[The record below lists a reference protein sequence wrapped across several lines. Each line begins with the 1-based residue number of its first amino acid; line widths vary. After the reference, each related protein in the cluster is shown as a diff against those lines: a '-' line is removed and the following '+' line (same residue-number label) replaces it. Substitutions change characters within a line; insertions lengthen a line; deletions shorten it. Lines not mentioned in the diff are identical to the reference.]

1 MAEDI
6 VNDLNLLRLL
16 LHSDDDLQIRP
27 SGDFNQVCLKLNS
40 DIQISFLINTST
52 TSLTI
57 DNLHDLRIYQISNKN
72 SLKRE
77 QWIHIQDYFN
87 QLIQQSNSLYSI
99 IQSIQDEVSKPIS
112 QSNEIKSIS
121 ISNEDASTV
130 IKKFRGADLIFNR
143 IVHDS
148 TIDRSKVLIG
158 YEDRFTGI
166 HEIPFNDFKKVHE
179 DEVIEYLLV
188 FINLYFF
195 ISLEFL
201 CIVFDI
207 IKSIKKSFGIEFKSM
222 IF

>member
-188 FINLYFF
+188 FLNFCF
-195 ISLEFL
+195 SISLEFL
-201 CIVFDI
+201 CIVFDT
-207 IKSIKKSFGIEFKSM
+207 IKSIKKSFGIEFKNM